1 MNLWDE
7 QLEKIEK
14 LPPSSEKTKLIEEM
28 FHCTI
33 WNQFNTDQKIKLMEL
48 LEIDLAHQDNRKPNK
63 IQVWQKLPSK
73 ASAAFPASNAIRI
86 SKHHLESIGIG
97 SNVLFYCAIVHEH
110 EHFTQYYDSLSNKKD
125 SLTEEMRDN
134 LKSLIPY
141 GNKTATQYIE
151 YRFQP
156 TEYTLMST
164 TTD

>member
-97 SNVLFYCAIVHEH
+97 SNVLFTVRLYMNMNTLLNIMIPLVI
-110 EHFTQYYDSLSNKKD
+110 KKI
-125 SLTEEMRDN
+125 LLQR
-134 LKSLIPY
+134 K
-141 GNKTATQYIE
+141 
-151 YRFQP
+151 
-156 TEYTLMST
+156 
-164 TTD
+164 